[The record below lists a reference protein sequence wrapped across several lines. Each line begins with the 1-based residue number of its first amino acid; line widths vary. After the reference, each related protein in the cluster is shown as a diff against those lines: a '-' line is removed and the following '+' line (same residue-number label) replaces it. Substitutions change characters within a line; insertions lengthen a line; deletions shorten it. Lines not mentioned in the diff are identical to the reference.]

1 MENNNKDARFDL
13 TRYWADN
20 GIRAEDLY
28 CRECGVLMLDPKDNL
43 TMLKYNPNADKPVMK
58 LTVKKN
64 GKTVQYK
71 ESPGNRW
78 LVRGRTLSG
87 KTYFR
92 HLCWDCFFKHL
103 PEVEDIQQRARKS
116 SWYRDVNNGIF
127 RPPATCSSPS
137 KYFKLLFDITDEELE
152 KEHQKFDTASLESFI
167 RRHGEEEGKRKY
179 EEYKKRQAYTCSKE
193 YMMGEKG
200 MTEEEWNQFNANR
213 ACTKW
218 NFIKRYGEELG
229 KKKWKEYCELESY
242 AGCSIE
248 YFIDKYGE
256 KEGAKKY
263 SEVNA
268 KKMLTEENFIRKYG
282 EEEGKKRFDEYNR
295 HSARSYS
302 SISQRMFEEIDNRF
316 EVAKARSRYA
326 MKGGEVGVTYREGD
340 IIRNAILDYCL
351 DNRVIEFN
359 GDYYHANPSLY
370 DADDYIDVPEM
381 VARDIWTRDGNR
393 NEGLAKEGYDIH
405 IVWENDYRKD
415 PEKTINECVEFLQ
428 GRKKPDFSAH
438 DDENMWKEGV
448 QS

>member
-1 MENNNKDARFDL
+1 
-13 TRYWADN
+13 
-20 GIRAEDLY
+20 
-28 CRECGVLMLDPKDNL
+28 
-43 TMLKYNPNADKPVMK
+43 
-58 LTVKKN
+58 
-64 GKTVQYK
+64 
-71 ESPGNRW
+71 
-78 LVRGRTLSG
+78 
-87 KTYFR
+87 
-92 HLCWDCFFKHL
+92 
-103 PEVEDIQQRARKS
+103 
-116 SWYRDVNNGIF
+116 
-127 RPPATCSSPS
+127 
-137 KYFKLLFDITDEELE
+137 
-152 KEHQKFDTASLESFI
+152 
-167 RRHGEEEGKRKY
+167 
-179 EEYKKRQAYTCSKE
+179 
-193 YMMGEKG
+193 MMGEKG

-326 MKGGEVGVTYREGD
+326 MKGREVGVTYREGD